1 MELTNIPAIYTVF
14 HGRSLGQSKTTIRK
28 SIFSILFL
36 CSLFY
41 INAQQ
46 ISIPRID
53 QMPNLPSPYLM
64 RDWKQVAID
73 YDNFVF
79 NTTKSGTYL
88 PITKISTSNGINYPA
103 LQTIRMDTYVGQTDH
118 GNVAEAVNILPAIVG
133 ASLVGVDKTT
143 QLNANW
149 VTKIKDFFNRQN
161 EQNVYLNSYSTT
173 TGSDWWYEVMPN
185 VFFYQLY
192 ALYPNADADFNTQFT
207 TIADRELKVLNQ
219 LGGTVQPWNVPSMN
233 YRAFDLMTGKPNTTS
248 VPEPEAAGSI
258 SWLMYQAYVQTGNM
272 KYLQGAEL
280 AMDFLQNWT
289 TNPSYE
295 IQLPYG
301 IVTVARMN
309 AVEGTNYN
317 IEKMMNWTFSSG
329 LNTLRGWGCIVGNW
343 NGYDVSGLI
352 GEANDGGDDYA
363 FSMNGFQHAAALAP
377 VAKYE
382 KRYARAIGKWLL
394 NLANSSRLFYSNA
407 LPQTNQE
414 AASYSWA
421 TQYDPNAC
429 IPFESMK
436 QNWNGTMPMAMG
448 DAVGGGWAAT
458 DLSMYSGSAVG
469 YMAAVVDTTN
479 VEGIL
484 KIDLNKTDF
493 RGENNY
499 PNYLYYNPTITSQTV
514 NLNLSTGSFDVYDAI
529 SETVLKTNVSGL
541 VNFNIDAS
549 GVKLLVIY
557 PTGKTMVLKGRYKTV
572 DGHIIDFHANNDYT
586 NSIRIKAFS
595 ASDTLAQKSNSLNL
609 YCLTENTLTANPS
622 FQWYQNNVQ
631 LTTTN
636 TGTYSW
642 QAPATAGIYLLKC
655 KVSENGDTVT
665 SPTISI
671 RVVDQL
677 IIPPIISD
685 ISFSIPM
692 PFDINSIQTPA
703 AILNTSDVSY
713 AWSTVGG
720 TLTNN
725 LTASPSWNLPAL
737 PGIYSITLTASNSSG
752 SSTFTKSVLVKDL
765 SLTNEPTPLIY
776 YSFNGDT
783 KNKAQDALHALSVSA
798 VSTTGANGIAD
809 AAYQF
814 PSSASYI
821 YTPNE
826 TALNFQDKIAIS
838 FWVKP
843 DALPNNEQFILS
855 HGSWEE
861 RYKVSIT
868 PDKKVRWTVK
878 TNQAVIDVDADS
890 ILQIGK
896 YDHFTAIYTGNSLE
910 LYRNGKLSAFKALTG
925 LIQTTAKS
933 LTIARKDEG
942 TSDYS
947 FKGTV
952 DEVRIYD
959 AELSPQLIK
968 LLPVTFKL
976 AASVTD
982 TVVSTF
988 KTYPNPFSS
997 GFTIHL
1003 PTVEKANR
1011 IQILDLLGK
1020 NIYLKNESLIIIQP
1034 NIPNGFYLLKIT
1046 TDSGKSYET
1055 KIIKN

>member
-1 MELTNIPAIYTVF
+1 M
-14 HGRSLGQSKTTIRK
+14 
-28 SIFSILFL
+28 LFL
-36 CSLFY
+36 FLYVGIVLLAF
-41 INAQQ
+41 AQQ

-79 NTTKSGTYL
+79 DATKSGTYL
-88 PITKISTSNGINYPA
+88 PITKISTSNGINYPT
-103 LQTIRMDTYVGQTDH
+103 LKTIRMDTYVGQTDH

-143 QLNANW
+143 QLNTNW
-149 VTKIKDFFNRQN
+149 VAKIKDFFNRQN
-161 EQNVYLNSYSTT
+161 GQNVYLNSYSTT
-173 TGSDWWYEVMPN
+173 TGSDWWYELMPN

-192 ALYPNADADFNTQFT
+192 SLYPTADADFGTQFT
-207 TIADRELKVLNQ
+207 TIADRELNVLNQ
-219 LGGTVQPWNVPSMN
+219 LGATVQPWNAPAMN
-233 YRAFDLMTGKPNTTS
+233 YRAFNLITGKPNTTS

-258 SWLMYQAYVQTGNM
+258 SWLMYQTYVQTGNV

-280 AMDFLQNWT
+280 ALDFLQNWT

-301 IVTVARMN
+301 IATAARMN

-377 VAKYE
+377 VAKYD

-394 NLANSSRLFYSNA
+394 NLANSSRLFYNNA
-407 LPQTNQE
+407 LPQANQE
-414 AASYSWA
+414 PTSYAWSKLN
-421 TQYDPNAC
+421 DPNAC

-436 QNWNGTMPMAMG
+436 QNWNGTKPMAMG

-469 YMAAVVDTTN
+469 YLAGIIQKTT

-484 KIDLNKTDF
+484 QIDLNKTDF
-493 RGENNY
+493 RGENVY
-499 PNYLYYNPTITSQTV
+499 PEYLYYNPTASSQSVQIT
-514 NLNLSTGSFDVYDAI
+514 LPTGNFDVYDAI
-529 SETVLKTNVSGL
+529 TETVLSTNISGTTSFSIPSDS
-541 VNFNIDAS
+541 VRQ
-549 GVKLLVIY
+549 LVIY
-557 PTGKTMVLKGRYKTV
+557 PTGKTMVLKGRFRMV
-572 DGHIIDFHANNDYT
+572 DGHTIDYHANHNFT
-586 NSIRIKAFS
+586 NPLRIKAFS
-595 ASDTLAQKSNSLNL
+595 SSDTIAQKL
-609 YCLTENTLTANPS
+609 NTLSLVCLPENNSTSNLS
-622 FQWYQNNVQ
+622 FEWFQNNAKVA
-631 LTTTN
+631 TTTS
-636 TGTYSW
+636 GTYAW
-642 QAPATAGIYLLKC
+642 TAPATAGTYLLKC
-655 KVSENGDTVT
+655 KLSENNDTVV
-665 SPTISI
+665 SSSISI
-671 RVVDQL
+671 TVVDKL
-677 IIPPIISD
+677 TLVPLISD
-685 ISFSIPM
+685 ISFPTAM
-692 PFDINSIQTPA
+692 PFDLNATVSA
-703 AILNTSDVSY
+703 SAILNTTDVTY
-713 AWSTVGG
+713 AWSSIGG

-725 LTASPSWNLPAL
+725 LTATPTLKLPDS
-737 PGIYSITLTASNSSG
+737 PGIYSVSLTATNSAG
-752 SSTFTKSVLVKDL
+752 SASFTKPILVKDFT
-765 SLTNEPTPLIY
+765 SVPEPTPLIY

-783 KNKAQDALHALSVSA
+783 KNKAQDGLNALSVSA
-798 VSTTGANGIAD
+798 VSTIGANGTAD
-809 AAYQF
+809 GAYQF

-843 DALPNNEQFILS
+843 DQLLSSEQFILS

-861 RYKVSIT
+861 RYKISIT

-878 TNQAVIDVDADS
+878 TANSVVDVDADT
-890 ILQIGK
+890 ILQIGE
-896 YDHFTAIYTGNSLE
+896 YSHFTAIYTGYSSE
-910 LYRNGKLSAFKALTG
+910 LYRNGKLSAFKAQSG
-925 LIQTTAKS
+925 AIKTTAKS

-942 TSDYS
+942 TTLYN
-947 FKGTV
+947 FVGTV

-968 LLPVTFKL
+968 LLPGTFKL
-976 AASVTD
+976 TASIID

-997 GFTIHL
+997 GFTIQL
-1003 PTVEKANR
+1003 PTGEKANR

-1020 NIYLKNESLIIIQP
+1020 NSYLKTESLITIQP
-1034 NIPNGFYLLKIT
+1034 NIPNGFYLLRIT
-1046 TDSGKSYET
+1046 TDSGKSYKA
-1055 KIIKN
+1055 KIIKKD